1 MYTRIR
7 MQELRAKEVINLN
20 DGASFGY
27 IDDMLVDTESEK
39 VLALVIG
46 GRLRLFG
53 LLGREEEILIGWE
66 KVESIGRDTILIR
79 SDVIREPKRKGFF
92 ASFFKSP

>member
-1 MYTRIR
+1 MHTRIR

-79 SDVIREPKRKGFF
+79 ADVIREPKRKGFF

>member
-1 MYTRIR
+1 MRIR
-7 MQELRAKEVINLN
+7 MGELRMKEVINLN
-20 DGASFGY
+20 DGASLGY
-27 IDDMLVDTESEK
+27 IEDMLIDTESEK
-39 VLALVIG
+39 VMALIIG

-66 KVESIGRDTILIR
+66 KVESIGQDTILIR
-79 SDVIREPKRKGFF
+79 SDVIREQKRRGFF

>member
-1 MYTRIR
+1 MRIR
-7 MQELRAKEVINLN
+7 MGELRMKEVINLN
-20 DGASFGY
+20 DGASLGY
-27 IDDMLVDTESEK
+27 IEDMLIDTENEK

-66 KVESIGRDTILIR
+66 KVESIGQDTVLIR
-79 SDVIREPKRKGFF
+79 SDVTRDQKRRGFF
-92 ASFFKSP
+92 ANFFRSS

>member
-1 MYTRIR
+1 
-7 MQELRAKEVINLN
+7 MQDLRAKEVINLN

-46 GRLRLFG
+46 GKLRLFG
-53 LLGREEEILIGWE
+53 LLGREEEIMIGWE

-79 SDVIREPKRKGFF
+79 SDVIREQKRKGFF
-92 ASFFKSP
+92 ASLFKLS

>member
-1 MYTRIR
+1 MRIR

-20 DGASFGY
+20 DGSSFGF
-27 IDDMLVDTESEK
+27 IDDMLIDTESEK

-46 GRLRLFG
+46 GKLRFFG

-79 SDVIREPKRKGFF
+79 SDVIREQKRKGFF
-92 ASFFKSP
+92 SSFFKSP

>member
-46 GRLRLFG
+46 GRLRFFG